1 MATAEFPLSQP
12 LPRRYQGV
20 WEWVTTTDHK
30 RIGLLYLFTTFAFF
44 LIGGLMALLMRT
56 QLAQPNNTILTASQ
70 YDQLFTIHGT
80 TMIFLFVI
88 PVWSAF
94 GNFMLPLMIGA
105 KDMAFPRI
113 NAFAFWLIPLGGMV
127 MYSGFFF
134 GGSASAG
141 WTGYVP
147 LTEKLY
153 SPQVGQD
160 LWSQGILILGISS
173 VMGAVNFLVTI
184 HRMRAPGMTWFRLP
198 LFVWAIEVTAAL
210 VLLAT
215 PFLST
220 ALVLVEMDRNLGT
233 NFFNPAHGGN
243 AVLYQLMFWFYSHPA
258 VYIMVLPGF
267 GVISEILPVFTRKPI
282 FGYRAMAMSMAAIGV
297 LGFMV
302 FGHHMFTV
310 GLPLPV
316 QIFFMGST
324 MIIAVPT
331 GIKIF
336 NWLGTMWGGSIRY
349 TTAMLF
355 AVGFLLM
362 FLIGG
367 LDGVFLASLGIDYE
381 LNGTYWVVA
390 HIHYVLVGG
399 SLFAVFAGVYY
410 WWPKMFGRYLNERL
424 GKWNFWTLIIGFNL
438 TFMPMHFLGVMG
450 MPRRIAT
457 YAADTGWAPLNLL
470 ETVGSYIIAVS
481 VMVFLYNVVISL
493 HGPKTAVNDPWEGNS
508 LEWLTTS
515 PPPPHNFDGELPPV
529 ESNRPLRD
537 FRLAGGKINPPDAVL
552 P

>member
-12 LPRRYQGV
+12 LPRRYGAV
-20 WEWVTTTDHK
+20 WDWVTTTDHK
-30 RIGLLYLFTTFAFF
+30 RIGLLYLFATMGFF
-44 LIGGLMALLMRT
+44 VIGGVMALLIRT
-56 QLAQPNNTILTASQ
+56 QLAQPNNTLLTASQ
-70 YDQLFTIHGT
+70 YDQLFTMHGT

-88 PVWSAF
+88 PVWGAF

-113 NAFAFWLIPLGGMV
+113 NAFAFWLIPAGGMV

-147 LTEKLY
+147 LVEKLY
-153 SPQVGQD
+153 SPQIGQD
-160 LWSQGILILGISS
+160 LWSEGILILGISS

-184 HRMRAPGMTWFRLP
+184 HRMRCPGMTWFRLP
-198 LFVWAIEVTAAL
+198 LFVWSMEVTSAL
-210 VLLAT
+210 VLLAS
-215 PFLST
+215 PFIAAAMT
-220 ALVLVEMDRNLGT
+220 MVELDRMIGT

-243 AVLYQLMFWFYSHPA
+243 VVLYQLIFWFYSHPA
-258 VYIMVLPGF
+258 VYIMILPGF

-282 FGYRAMAMSMAAIGV
+282 FGYRAMAISMAAIGV

-316 QIFFMGST
+316 QIFFMGAT

-331 GIKIF
+331 GVKIF
-336 NWLGTMWGGSIRY
+336 NWLGTMWGGSIRLN
-349 TTAMLF
+349 TPMLF

-367 LDGVFLASLGIDYE
+367 LDGVFLSSLGIDYE
-381 LNGTYWVVA
+381 LNGTYWVVS

-399 SLFAVFAGVYY
+399 SLFAVFGGIYY

-424 GKWNFWTLIIGFNL
+424 GKWHFWLLIIGFNL
-438 TFMPMHFLGVMG
+438 TFFPMHFLGVMG
-450 MPRRIAT
+450 MPRRIST
-457 YAADTGWAPLNLL
+457 YATNTGWGPLNLL
-470 ETVGSYIIAVS
+470 ETVGSYIIAVAILI
-481 VMVFLYNVVISL
+481 FLYNVAISL

-515 PPPPHNFDGELPPV
+515 PPAPHNFDGKLPPV

-537 FRLAGGKINPPDAVL
+537 FRLAGGTINPPDAIL

>member
-20 WEWVTTTDHK
+20 WEWVATTDHK
-30 RIGLLYLFTTFAFF
+30 RIGLLYLFTTLAFF

>member
-1 MATAEFPLSQP
+1 MATAELPLSQTQP
-12 LPRRYQGV
+12 GRYHGV

-44 LIGGLMALLMRT
+44 LVGGLMALLMRT
-56 QLAQPNNTILTASQ
+56 QLAQPNNNLLTASQ
-70 YDQLFTIHGT
+70 YDQLFTMHGT

-94 GNFMLPLMIGA
+94 GNFMVPLMIGA

-160 LWSQGILILGISS
+160 LWSQGLLILGISS

-243 AVLYQLMFWFYSHPA
+243 VVLYQLMFWFYSHPA

-349 TTAMLF
+349 TSAMLF

-424 GKWNFWTLIIGFNL
+424 GKWNFWLLLIGFNV
-438 TFMPMHFLGVMG
+438 TFMPMHFLGIMG

-457 YAADTGWAPLNLL
+457 YAADTGWGPLNLL

-481 VMVFLYNVVISL
+481 IMVFLYNVVISL

-508 LEWLTTS
+508 LEWLATS

>member
-134 GGSASAG
+134 GGSAAAG

-160 LWSQGILILGISS
+160 LWSQGLLILGISS

-220 ALVLVEMDRNLGT
+220 ALVLVEMDRSLGT

-355 AVGFLLM
+355 AVGFILM

>member
-56 QLAQPNNTILTASQ
+56 QLAQPNSTLLTASQ

-134 GGSASAG
+134 GGSAAAG

-153 SPQVGQD
+153 STQVGQD
-160 LWSQGILILGISS
+160 LWSQGLLILGISS

-243 AVLYQLMFWFYSHPA
+243 VVLYQLMFWFYSHPA

-349 TTAMLF
+349 TSAMLF
-355 AVGFLLM
+355 AVGFILM

-381 LNGTYWVVA
+381 FNGTYWVVA

-515 PPPPHNFDGELPPV
+515 PPPPHNFEGELPPV

-537 FRLAGGKINPPDAVL
+537 FRLAGGKINPADAVL

>member
-56 QLAQPNNTILTASQ
+56 QLAQPNNTLLTASQ

-134 GGSASAG
+134 GGSAAAG

-160 LWSQGILILGISS
+160 LWSQGLLILGISS

-220 ALVLVEMDRNLGT
+220 ALVLVEMDRSLGT

-355 AVGFLLM
+355 AVGFILM

>member
-1 MATAEFPLSQP
+1 MSTADLPLAHP
-12 LPRRYQGV
+12 VPRSYGKV

-30 RIGLLYLFTTFAFF
+30 RIAILYFFTTFTFF
-44 LIGGLMALLMRT
+44 LIGGLMALLIRT
-56 QLAQPNNTILTASQ
+56 QLAQPNGNLLTASQ
-70 YDQLFTIHGT
+70 YDQLFTMHGT

-94 GNFMLPLMIGA
+94 GNYMVPLMIGA

-113 NAFAFWLIPLGGMV
+113 NAFAFWLVPLGGLV

-134 GGSASAG
+134 GGSAAAG

-160 LWSQGILILGISS
+160 LWILGLHIIGISS

-184 HRMRAPGMTWFRLP
+184 HRLRAPGMTWFRIP
-198 LFVWAIEVTAAL
+198 LFVWSMEVTSAL
-210 VLLAT
+210 VLLAS
-215 PFLST
+215 PFLAA
-220 ALVLVEMDRNLGT
+220 ALAMVLLDRQLGT
-233 NFFNPAHGGN
+233 NFFNPSAGGN
-243 AVLYQLMFWFYSHPA
+243 VILYQLIFWFYSHPA

-282 FGYRAMAMSMAAIGV
+282 FGYRAMAVSMAAIGV

-302 FGHHMFTV
+302 FAHHMFTV
-310 GLPLPV
+310 GLPIPV
-316 QIFFMGST
+316 QIFFMGTT
-324 MIIAVPT
+324 MIIAIPT
-331 GIKIF
+331 GVKIF
-336 NWLGTMWGGSIRY
+336 NWLGTLWGGSIRF

-355 AVGFLLM
+355 AVGFVLM

-399 SLFAVFAGVYY
+399 SLFAVFAGLYY
-410 WWPKMFGRYLNERL
+410 WWPKVFGRFLGERL
-424 GKWNFWTLIIGFNL
+424 GKWNFWLLIIGFNL
-438 TFMPMHFLGVMG
+438 TFMPMHILGVLG

-457 YAADTGWAPLNLL
+457 YGVDRGWGALNL
-470 ETVGSYIIAVS
+470 TSTIGAFIIGLS
-481 VMVFLYNVVISL
+481 ILVFAYNVVLSL
-493 HGPKTAVNDPWEGNS
+493 HGPKTAPNDPWEGNS
-508 LEWLTTS
+508 LEWYTTS
-515 PPPPHNFDGELPPV
+515 PPPPYNFDNVPAV
-529 ESNRPLRD
+529 TSDRPLRD
-537 FRLAGGKINPPDAVL
+537 LRLAGHAINPPGTVL

>member
-1 MATAEFPLSQP
+1 MATVDLPLARP
-12 LPRRYQGV
+12 VPRSYGKVR
-20 WEWVTTTDHK
+20 EWITTTDHK
-30 RIGLLYLFTTFAFF
+30 RIALLYLFTTFIFF
-44 LIGGLMALLMRT
+44 GIGGLMALLIRT
-56 QLAQPNNTILTASQ
+56 QLAEPNNNLLSASQ
-70 YDQLFTIHGT
+70 FDQLFTMHGT

-94 GNFMLPLMIGA
+94 GNFMVPLMIGA

-113 NAFAFWLIPLGGMV
+113 NAFAFWLVPLGGLV

-134 GGSASAG
+134 GGSAAAG

-160 LWSQGILILGISS
+160 LWILGLHILGISS

-184 HRMRAPGMTWFRLP
+184 HRLRAPGMTWFRLP
-198 LFVWAIEVTAAL
+198 LFVWSMEVTSAL
-210 VLLAT
+210 VLLAS
-215 PFLST
+215 PFLAAGL
-220 ALVLVEMDRNLGT
+220 ALVLLDRQLGT

-243 AVLYQLMFWFYSHPA
+243 VILYQLIFWFYSHPA
-258 VYIMVLPGF
+258 VYIMVIPGF
-267 GVISEILPVFTRKPI
+267 GVISEVLPVFTRKPI
-282 FGYRAMAMSMAAIGV
+282 FGYRAMAVSMAAIGV

-302 FGHHMFTV
+302 FAHHMFTV

-316 QIFFMGST
+316 QIFFMATT
-324 MIIAVPT
+324 MVIAVPT
-331 GIKIF
+331 GVKIF
-336 NWLGTMWGGSIRY
+336 NWLGTLWGGSIRF

-355 AVGFLLM
+355 SVGFVLM

-367 LDGVFLASLGIDYE
+367 LDGVFLSSLGIDYE

-399 SLFAVFAGVYY
+399 SLFAVFAALYY
-410 WWPKMFGRYLNERL
+410 WWPKIFGRFLSERL
-424 GKWNFWTLIIGFNL
+424 GKWHFWLLLLGFNL
-438 TFMPMHFLGVMG
+438 TFMPMHFLGVLG

-457 YAADTGWAPLNLL
+457 YPTGRGWAALNL
-470 ETVGSYIIAVS
+470 TSTIGSFIIALAILMFV
-481 VMVFLYNVVISL
+481 YNVVLSL
-493 HGPKTAVNDPWEGNS
+493 HGPKTATNDPWEGNS
-508 LEWLTTS
+508 LEWYATS
-515 PPPPHNFDGELPPV
+515 PPPPHNFDDLPPV

-537 FRLAGGKINPPDAVL
+537 WRLAGHATNPPGTVL

>member
-1 MATAEFPLSQP
+1 MATVDLPLVRP
-12 LPRRYQGV
+12 VPRSYGKVR
-20 WEWVTTTDHK
+20 EWITTTDHK
-30 RIGLLYLFTTFAFF
+30 RIALLYLFTTFIFF
-44 LIGGLMALLMRT
+44 GIGGLMALLIRT
-56 QLAQPNNTILTASQ
+56 QLAEPNNNLLSASQ
-70 YDQLFTIHGT
+70 FDQLFTMHGT

-94 GNFMLPLMIGA
+94 GNFMVPLMIGA

-113 NAFAFWLIPLGGMV
+113 NAFAFWLVPLGGLV

-134 GGSASAG
+134 GGSAAAG

-160 LWSQGILILGISS
+160 LWILGLHILGISS

-184 HRMRAPGMTWFRLP
+184 HRLRAPGMTWFRLP
-198 LFVWAIEVTAAL
+198 LFVWSMEVTSAL
-210 VLLAT
+210 VLLAS
-215 PFLST
+215 PFLAAGL
-220 ALVLVEMDRNLGT
+220 ALVLLDRQLGT

-243 AVLYQLMFWFYSHPA
+243 VILYQLIFWFYSHPA
-258 VYIMVLPGF
+258 VYIMVIPGF
-267 GVISEILPVFTRKPI
+267 GVISEVLPVFTRKPI
-282 FGYRAMAMSMAAIGV
+282 FGYRAMAVSMAAIGV

-302 FGHHMFTV
+302 FAHHMFTV

-316 QIFFMGST
+316 QIFFMATT
-324 MIIAVPT
+324 MVIAVPT
-331 GIKIF
+331 GVKIF
-336 NWLGTMWGGSIRY
+336 NWLGTLWGGSIRF

-355 AVGFLLM
+355 SVGFVLM

-367 LDGVFLASLGIDYE
+367 LDGVFLSSLGIDYE

-399 SLFAVFAGVYY
+399 SLFAVFAALYY
-410 WWPKMFGRYLNERL
+410 WWPKIFGRFLSERL
-424 GKWNFWTLIIGFNL
+424 GKWHFWLLLLGFNL
-438 TFMPMHFLGVMG
+438 TFMPMHFLGVLG

-457 YAADTGWAPLNLL
+457 YPTGRGWAALNL
-470 ETVGSYIIAVS
+470 TSTIGSFIIALAILMFV
-481 VMVFLYNVVISL
+481 YNVVLSL
-493 HGPKTAVNDPWEGNS
+493 HGPKTATNDPWEGNS
-508 LEWLTTS
+508 LEWYATS
-515 PPPPHNFDGELPPV
+515 PPPPHNFDDLPPV

-537 FRLAGGKINPPDAVL
+537 WRLAGHATNPPGTVL

>member
-1 MATAEFPLSQP
+1 MAAIDLPLSRP
-12 LPRRYQGV
+12 ASRRYQGV
-20 WEWVTTTDHK
+20 WDWITTTDHK
-30 RIGLLYLFTTFAFF
+30 RIGLLYLYTTFFFF
-44 LIGGLMALLMRT
+44 LVGGLMALLIRT
-56 QLAQPNNTILTASQ
+56 QLAQPNGDLLTASQ
-70 YDQLFTIHGT
+70 YNQLFTMHGT
-80 TMIFLFVI
+80 TMIFLFVV

-94 GNFMLPLMIGA
+94 GNYMLPLMLGA

-113 NAFAFWLIPLGGMV
+113 NAFAYWLIPLGGLV

-134 GGSASAG
+134 GGSAADG

-147 LTEKLY
+147 LAEKLY

-160 LWSQGILILGISS
+160 LWILGLHIVGIAS

-198 LFVWAIEVTAAL
+198 LFVWAMEVTSAL
-210 VLLAT
+210 VLLAS
-215 PFLST
+215 PFLAA
-220 ALVLVEMDRNLGT
+220 ALAMVLLDRQLGT
-233 NFFNPAHGGN
+233 NFFNPSHGGN
-243 AVLYQLMFWFYSHPA
+243 VILYQLIFWFYSHPA
-258 VYIMVLPGF
+258 VYIMILPGF

-302 FGHHMFTV
+302 FAHHMFTV

-316 QIFFMGST
+316 QIFFMAAT
-324 MIIAVPT
+324 MVIAVPT
-331 GIKIF
+331 GVKIF
-336 NWLGTMWGGSIRY
+336 NWLGTLWGGSIRY
-349 TTAMLF
+349 TAAMLF

-367 LDGVFLASLGIDYE
+367 LDGVFLSSLGIDSE

-399 SLFAVFAGVYY
+399 SLFALFAALYY
-410 WWPKMFGRYLNERL
+410 WWPKMFGRYLNEKL
-424 GKWNFWTLIIGFNL
+424 GKWHFWLLLIGFNL
-438 TFMPMHFLGVMG
+438 TFMPMHFLGIMG

-457 YAADTGWAPLNLL
+457 YSAASGWGPLNLL
-470 ETVGSYIIAVS
+470 ETIGSYVIAVAILI
-481 VMVFLYNVVISL
+481 FLYNAAISL
-493 HGPKTAVNDPWEGNS
+493 HGPKTAVNDPWEGNT
-508 LEWLTTS
+508 LEWYTTS
-515 PPPPHNFDGELPPV
+515 PPPPHNFDREIPEV

-537 FRLAGGKINPPDAVL
+537 WRLAGKEINPPGAVL

>member
-56 QLAQPNNTILTASQ
+56 QLAQPNSTLLTASQ

-134 GGSASAG
+134 GGSAAAG

-160 LWSQGILILGISS
+160 LWSQGLLILGISS

-220 ALVLVEMDRNLGT
+220 ALVLVEMDRSLGT

-355 AVGFLLM
+355 AVGFILM

>member
-56 QLAQPNNTILTASQ
+56 QLAQPNNTLLTASQ

-134 GGSASAG
+134 GGSAAAG

-160 LWSQGILILGISS
+160 LWSQGLLILGISS

-220 ALVLVEMDRNLGT
+220 ALVLVEMDRSLGT

-243 AVLYQLMFWFYSHPA
+243 AVLYQHMFWFYSHPA

-355 AVGFLLM
+355 AVGFILM

-410 WWPKMFGRYLNERL
+410 WWPKMFGRFLNERL
-424 GKWNFWTLIIGFNL
+424 GKWHFWLLMLGFNL
-438 TFMPMHFLGVMG
+438 TFLPMHILGVLG
-450 MPRRIAT
+450 MPRRIAS
-457 YAADTGWAPLNLL
+457 YGIDRGWGALNLTS
-470 ETVGSYIIAVS
+470 TVGSFIIGLAIL
-481 VMVFLYNVVISL
+481 VFLYNAVISL
-493 HGPKTAVNDPWEGNS
+493 HGPKTAPNDPWEGNS
-508 LEWLTTS
+508 LEWYTTS
-515 PPPPHNFDGELPPV
+515 PPPPQNFDDLPEV
-529 ESNRPLRD
+529 NSDRPLRD
-537 FRLAGGKINPPDAVL
+537 LRLSGHAINPPGTTL

>member
-1 MATAEFPLSQP
+1 MATADIPLTRP
-12 LPRRYQGV
+12 VPRPYEKV

-30 RIGLLYLFTTFAFF
+30 RIAILYLFTTFIFF
-44 LIGGLMALLMRT
+44 FIGGLMALLMRT
-56 QLAQPNNTILTASQ
+56 QLAEPNNNLLTAQQ

-94 GNFMLPLMIGA
+94 GNFMVPLMIGA

-113 NAFAFWLIPLGGMV
+113 NAFAFWLVPLGGLV
-127 MYSGFFF
+127 MYSGFLLP
-134 GGSASAG
+134 GGAASDG
-141 WTGYVP
+141 WTGYVT
-147 LTEKLY
+147 LAEKLY
-153 SPQVGQD
+153 TPQVGQD
-160 LWSQGILILGISS
+160 VWILGLHILGISS

-184 HRMRAPGMTWFRLP
+184 HRLRAPGMTWFRIP
-198 LFVWAIEVTAAL
+198 LFVWAMEVTSAL
-210 VLLAT
+210 VLLAS
-215 PFLST
+215 PFLAGSL
-220 ALVLVEMDRNLGT
+220 AMVLLDRQLGT
-233 NFFNPAHGGN
+233 NFFNPSGGGN
-243 AVLYQLMFWFYSHPA
+243 VILYQLIFWFYSHPA

-267 GVISEILPVFTRKPI
+267 GIISEVIPVFTRKPI
-282 FGYRAMAMSMAAIGV
+282 FGYRAMAISMAAIAV
-297 LGFMV
+297 LGFLV
-302 FGHHMFTV
+302 FAHHMFTV

-316 QIFFMGST
+316 QIFFMATT

-331 GIKIF
+331 GVKIF
-336 NWLGTMWGGSIRY
+336 NWLGTLWGGSIRF

-355 AVGFLLM
+355 AVGFVLM

-399 SLFAVFAGVYY
+399 SLFAVMAGVYY

-424 GKWNFWTLIIGFNL
+424 GKWNFWLLIIGFNV
-438 TFMPMHFLGVMG
+438 TFMPMHILGVLG
-450 MPRRIAT
+450 MPRRIAS
-457 YAADTGWAPLNLL
+457 YGIDRGWGALNLTS
-470 ETVGSYIIAVS
+470 TVGAFIIGLS
-481 VMVFLYNVVISL
+481 ILIFIYNVVLSL

-508 LEWLTTS
+508 LEWYTTS
-515 PPPPHNFDGELPPV
+515 PPPPQNFEDVPEV
-529 ESNRPLRD
+529 HSDRPLRD
-537 FRLAGGKINPPDAVL
+537 LRLAGHQINPPGAVL

>member
-160 LWSQGILILGISS
+160 LWSQGLLILGISS

-220 ALVLVEMDRNLGT
+220 ALVLVEMDRSLGT

-355 AVGFLLM
+355 AVGFILM

>member
-1 MATAEFPLSQP
+1 
-12 LPRRYQGV
+12 
-20 WEWVTTTDHK
+20 
-30 RIGLLYLFTTFAFF
+30 
-44 LIGGLMALLMRT
+44 
-56 QLAQPNNTILTASQ
+56 
-70 YDQLFTIHGT
+70 
-80 TMIFLFVI
+80 
-88 PVWSAF
+88 
-94 GNFMLPLMIGA
+94 
-105 KDMAFPRI
+105 
-113 NAFAFWLIPLGGMV
+113 
-127 MYSGFFF
+127 
-134 GGSASAG
+134 
-141 WTGYVP
+141 
-147 LTEKLY
+147 
-153 SPQVGQD
+153 
-160 LWSQGILILGISS
+160 
-173 VMGAVNFLVTI
+173 
-184 HRMRAPGMTWFRLP
+184 
-198 LFVWAIEVTAAL
+198 VTAAL

-243 AVLYQLMFWFYSHPA
+243 VVLYQLMFWFYSHPA

-349 TTAMLF
+349 TSAMLF

-399 SLFAVFAGVYY
+399 SLFAVFAGIYY

-424 GKWNFWTLIIGFNL
+424 GKWNFWLLLIGFNV

-457 YAADTGWAPLNLL
+457 YAADTGWGPLNLL

-481 VMVFLYNVVISL
+481 IMVFLYNVVISL

-508 LEWLTTS
+508 FEWLTTS
-515 PPPPHNFDGELPPV
+515 PPPPHNFDGELPRV

-537 FRLAGGKINPPDAVL
+537 FRLAGGKINPPDSVL